1 MKRIKICKSN
11 VSAKGEGF
19 NTQQRAL
26 RKSFRSLFCSFIP
39 VIISLILLIAGVA
52 YGEEATP
59 VVLPQDLSSPQQVL
73 PAPGLDG
80 SQSDQTPAK
89 PEEDNRVDA
98 INDEYKEDEI
108 QEEYTA
114 SNSIKEEK
122 VEIAD
127 PLEPLNRAVHQFN
140 DKLYFW
146 ALKPV
151 AQGYKTVIP
160 EPARIGVKN
169 FFSNLAFP
177 ARFLSCLLQADFSGA
192 ATEAGRFTVNT
203 IWGIGGFLDPSSG
216 GELKLQKQDTDL
228 GQTLGVWGV
237 GQGFYIVWP
246 ILGPSSPRDT
256 MSIAGDY
263 FLYPVSY
270 ISPWYDWL
278 AVRTYEEVN
287 FTSLSIGDYEA
298 LKDAAID
305 PYIAFR
311 DAYAQYRFKKIKARK
326 MKVTESALPEEQ
338 VPPSNSGSPEG
349 EIK

>member
-11 VSAKGEGF
+11 NSAKGERSK
-19 NTQQRAL
+19 TPRLAL
-26 RKSFRSLFCSFIP
+26 GKSFPGLLYVFIP
-39 VIISLILLIAGVA
+39 VIFSLVLLMAGFA
-52 YGEEATP
+52 YGEQSTS
-59 VVLPQDLSSPQQVL
+59 VVSPQDVSLPQPEASASGAEGSLSGQNQ
-73 PAPGLDG
+73 
-80 SQSDQTPAK
+80 AK
-89 PEEDNRVDA
+89 PADNPVDE

-108 QEEYTA
+108 QEEYA
-114 SNSIKEEK
+114 ADHSIKEEK

-127 PLEPLNRAVHQFN
+127 PLEPVNRAVHQFN

-151 AQGYKTVIP
+151 AKGYKAVVP
-160 EPARIGVKN
+160 EPARISVKN

-192 ATEAGRFTVNT
+192 ATEAGRFTINT

-246 ILGPSSPRDT
+246 VLGPSSPRDT
-256 MSIAGDY
+256 VSIAGDY

-270 ISPWYDWL
+270 ITPWYDWL

-287 FTSLSIGDYEA
+287 ATSLRIGDYEA

-326 MKVTESALPEEQ
+326 AKVAPLAPPVEQAPTSNPEL
-338 VPPSNSGSPEG
+338 PEG
-349 EIK
+349 EMK